1 MVTPTRKPALWA
13 IVASYVAGAAF
24 IFYNTVDWA
33 TSTPSDLAEW
43 SSGRSIALPGWLWIT
58 LGYILGVTMLVTATW
73 AVRWRRRW
81 K

>member
-13 IVASYVAGAAF
+13 IIGVYIAGALF
-24 IFYNTVDWA
+24 LLYNSYDLV
-33 TSTPSDLAEW
+33 TSTPDELLEW
-43 SSGRSIALPGWLWIT
+43 SPGRSIALPGWLWIT

-73 AVRWRRRW
+73 AARWRRRW